1 MSSSKFSRLKSS
13 LRYFGNLTS
22 GGGFGRMHRS
32 DAEAG
37 ESPFSKKKLVAEDG
51 SILRWGELNSVLK
64 V

>member
-1 MSSSKFSRLKSS
+1 
-13 LRYFGNLTS
+13 
-22 GGGFGRMHRS
+22 MHRS